1 MAGSETRD
9 GQVSAPAEADGL
21 AGGEAAEG
29 ARALAGGHAAV
40 SAHAAAR
47 SEDAS
52 RAPWLTRPQPRLRL
66 SGLVLLLLVASL
78 ITPLSLDMYTP
89 SIPRMADYFGTD
101 EATVNLT
108 LWGYYLLFA
117 VGMLVLGPLSDK
129 FGRRPLLLA
138 GFALYVAGGVAC
150 ALSPTIHAL
159 IGARLVQA
167 VGAGAVSAVCMAVV
181 KDSFRADRREKILS
195 IMQVLFVIGPAA
207 APSIG
212 TAVLQFADWRAT
224 FWVLSLVGAVCLA
237 LTLLFRESLRE
248 EERAGGGLAS
258 TLGQLGAVA
267 KDRGFTAF
275 LVITSLFEVAFMG
288 YIAVGSYIYID
299 FFGVGEA
306 GYSLFFGVAALLT
319 ATGPFI
325 WLAFSHVTSPR
336 RFTTALLVLGLAL
349 GCAIIAAGESGPVAF
364 CALFSLFAIAEA
376 AGRPYMMNI
385 LLEQSKRNAG
395 AASALMNCVRTGV
408 GCIGMVLAAL
418 PWESYVLG
426 VGVLMAAGMAVALA
440 GWAALLRS
448 RAPLAGIKEDEPTS
462 LW

>member
-1 MAGSETRD
+1 M
-9 GQVSAPAEADGL
+9 
-21 AGGEAAEG
+21 
-29 ARALAGGHAAV
+29 
-40 SAHAAAR
+40 
-47 SEDAS
+47 
-52 RAPWLTRPQPRLRL
+52 
-66 SGLVLLLLVASL
+66 LLLLVASL

-129 FGRRPLLLA
+129 FGRRPLLLS

-159 IGARLVQA
+159 IGARLMQA

-224 FWVLSLVGAVCLA
+224 FWVLSLVGAVCLM
-237 LTLLFRESLRE
+237 LTLLFRESLRD
-248 EERAGGGLAS
+248 EERTDGGLAS

-267 KDRGFTAF
+267 KDRAFTAF

-336 RFTTALLVLGLAL
+336 RFTTALLVLGLVL

-448 RAPLAGIKEDEPTS
+448 RAPLVGIKEGEPTS

>member
-1 MAGSETRD
+1 MAANASD
-9 GQVSAPAEADGL
+9 AE
-21 AGGEAAEG
+21 
-29 ARALAGGHAAV
+29 
-40 SAHAAAR
+40 
-47 SEDAS
+47 

-66 SGLVLLLLVASL
+66 GGLVLLLLVASL

-89 SIPRMADYFGTD
+89 AIPRMAGYFGTD

-117 VGMLVLGPLSDK
+117 AGMLVFGPLSDK
-129 FGRRPLLLA
+129 FGRRPILLA
-138 GFALYVAGGVAC
+138 GFAFYVVGGVAC

-159 IGARLVQA
+159 IGARLAQA

-212 TAVLQFADWRAT
+212 TAVLQVADWRAT
-224 FWVLSLVGAVCLA
+224 FWVLSAVGAVCLA
-237 LTLLFRESLRE
+237 LTLLFRESLDPA
-248 EERAGGGLAS
+248 ERTDGGLAS
-258 TLGQLGAVA
+258 TFGQLGSVA

-275 LVITSLFEVAFMG
+275 LIITSLFEVAFMG

-306 GYSLFFGVAALLT
+306 GYSLFFGIAALLT

-325 WLAFSHVTSPR
+325 WLACSHVTSAR
-336 RFTTALLVLGLAL
+336 RFTTILLVLSIAL
-349 GCAIIAAGESGPVAF
+349 GAAIILVGESGPVAF
-364 CALFSLFAIAEA
+364 CALFSAFAVAEA

-385 LLEQSKRNAG
+385 LLEQTKRNAG

-408 GCIGMVLAAL
+408 GCVGMVLAAL
-418 PWESYVLG
+418 PWTSYVFG
-426 VGVLMAAGMAVALA
+426 VGALMAGGMIVSLV
-440 GWAALLRS
+440 GWIALLRS
-448 RAPLAGIKEDEPTS
+448 RTPLAGIKEDEPVS
-462 LW
+462 PW

>member
-1 MAGSETRD
+1 M
-9 GQVSAPAEADGL
+9 
-21 AGGEAAEG
+21 
-29 ARALAGGHAAV
+29 
-40 SAHAAAR
+40 
-47 SEDAS
+47 
-52 RAPWLTRPQPRLRL
+52 
-66 SGLVLLLLVASL
+66 LLLLVASL

-224 FWVLSLVGAVCLA
+224 FWVLSLVGAVCLM

-248 EERAGGGLAS
+248 EERTDGGLAS

-267 KDRGFTAF
+267 KDRAFTAF

-336 RFTTALLVLGLAL
+336 RFTTALLVLG
-349 GCAIIAAGESGPVAF
+349 CAIIAVGESGPVAF

-448 RAPLAGIKEDEPTS
+448 RAALVGIKEDEPTS